1 MHPSIIAEK
10 EAKFAGDLKL
20 ANGTRLKLKSVK
32 DIGNDFTVRS
42 IRPENQ
48 NYFYKNDT
56 RKKSIC
62 LHFTVG
68 NILSDIAALTKA
80 DSHISVSYVVDRS
93 GNIYELFPDNFWSYH
108 LGNGAIGGNTNMSK
122 QSIGIEVSNY
132 GPLSEKDGN
141 MVDAYGNTYC
151 TTWETNYYE
160 RRDYRG
166 KTAFATMP
174 NGQICAVAALIEY
187 LCDKHSIPMTFSCT
201 DEVFRTADEA
211 LSFEG
216 IFMHSNVR
224 KDKFDWPMCDAIESI
239 MVRCVPP
246 LPEPEPEPP
255 GELPVTPT
263 EPHEDTPEELPDTS
277 REETPSVSPADSPE
291 SPVQSPGPAQAHK
304 KSSLSKMLK
313 ELIRKIT
320 GIFRKN

>member
-1 MHPSIIAEK
+1 MHPSTIAEK

-20 ANGTRLKLKSVK
+20 ANGVKLTVKSVK

-93 GNIYELFPDNFWSYH
+93 GNIYELFPDSYWSYH

-122 QSIGIEVSNY
+122 QSIGIEISNY

-160 RRDYRG
+160 RMDYRG
-166 KTAFATMP
+166 KTAFATMSSV
-174 NGQICAVAALIEY
+174 QICAVAALIEY

-201 DEVFRTADEA
+201 DEVFRSADEA

-246 LPEPEPEPP
+246 LPEPEPP
-255 GELPVTPT
+255 GELPATST
-263 EPHEDTPEELPDTS
+263 ETSEDTPEETP
-277 REETPSVSPADSPE
+277 EETPTEHPE
-291 SPVQSPGPAQAHK
+291 SPVQSPEPAQAHK
-304 KSSLSKMLK
+304 KSSLGEMLK
-313 ELIRKIT
+313 ELLRKIA

>member
-20 ANGTRLKLKSVK
+20 ANGTRLELKSVK
-32 DIGNDFTVRS
+32 DIGNEYTVRS
-42 IRPENQ
+42 IRPANQ

-56 RKKSIC
+56 KKKSIC

-68 NILSDIAALTKA
+68 NILSDVAALTKA

-122 QSIGIEVSNY
+122 QSIGIKISNY
-132 GPLSEKDGN
+132 GPLTEKDGN
-141 MVDAYGNTYC
+141 MVDTYGNTYC
-151 TTWETNYYE
+151 STWETNYYE

-166 KTAFATMP
+166 KSAFATMP
-174 NGQICAVAALIEY
+174 NVQVCAVATLVEY

-201 DEVFRTADEA
+201 DEIFRSADEA

-224 KDKFDWPMCDAIESI
+224 KDKFDWPMCEAIESI
-239 MVRCVPP
+239 VVHCVPP
-246 LPEPEPEPP
+246 LAKAEPEQVPPTDIPEA
-255 GELPVTPT
+255 PT
-263 EPHEDTPEELPDTS
+263 ETLTEEESSAKPA
-277 REETPSVSPADSPE
+277 EEPAEYTEAPSTA
-291 SPVQSPGPAQAHK
+291 AQAPGAANVPK
-304 KSSLSKMLK
+304 RSSLGGMLK
-313 ELIRKIT
+313 KLLRKIT
-320 GIFRKN
+320 GMFRKN